1 MSGAEGMLELDF
13 GFGEEPLAPPAS
25 PSPSAT
31 PGSDAEE
38 AAARGRRSRRDG
50 SKARLRAF
58 FLERV
63 GQVVNAYTL
72 MEVAGGKTEWA
83 RRVRELRQH
92 EGLDIRTDKDDSS
105 LKPGEYRL
113 ASLERL
119 PVRDATISKEIRALV
134 LDRDG
139 STCQV
144 CGAAAGEPH
153 PDDGG
158 RPTRLHIGHIRD
170 ASQGGTSHPENLRAL
185 CSLCNEGAANVTL
198 PRPEAAKLL
207 SQIRRAPRAD
217 QLQVLEF
224 LARKFPEQAR
234 AVAGEAGSR
243 DNLL

>member
-1 MSGAEGMLELDF
+1 MRGAEGMLELDF
-13 GFGEEPLAPPAS
+13 GFGTEPSPSPAS
-25 PSPSAT
+25 PLPSAE
-31 PGSDAEE
+31 SE
-38 AAARGRRSRRDG
+38 ARAPRGKRSRRDG

-63 GQVVNAYTL
+63 GKVVDAYTL

-105 LKPGEYRL
+105 LKPGEYML
-113 ASLERL
+113 ASLDRL

-158 RPTRLHIGHIRD
+158 RRTRLHIGHIRD
-170 ASQGGTSHPENLRAL
+170 ASQGGTSDPENQRAL

-207 SQIRRAPRAD
+207 SQIRRAPRSD

-234 AVAGEAGSR
+234 GFAGDTEARGT
-243 DNLL
+243 LL